1 MTRKRS
7 GRDGQGDGSTR
18 AMHVTTYQ
26 LSLTLPR
33 DLRFA
38 TAAREVA
45 VQAAKQAGCAQSDAE
60 TFGRNVEGT
69 VRQCLE
75 RVEPEGSLPVV
86 VRCIEGPVEVL
97 VDGHTLAVKA

>member
-1 MTRKRS
+1 MRRFLVVANQTL
-7 GRDGQGDGSTR
+7 GED
-18 AMHVTTYQ
+18 Q
-26 LSLTLPR
+26 L
-33 DLRFA
+33 A
-38 TAAREVA
+38 
-45 VQAAKQAGCAQSDAE
+45 
-60 TFGRNVEGT
+60 GT